1 MFMKMLSSQAFA
13 LPILIKSSCL
23 QFHLSQKQKINIR
36 DETVVFFILNDYR
49 AILNYITD
57 TIILSLTECFSI
69 VKLLIHFENS
79 EYIKFMTTTTK
90 YGQQ

>member
-1 MFMKMLSSQAFA
+1 MKMLSSQAFA
-13 LPILIKSSCL
+13 LPILIKSSFL
-23 QFHLSQKQKINIR
+23 QFHLSQKQNINIHN
-36 DETVVFFILNDYR
+36 ETGAFFILNDYR
-49 AILNYITD
+49 AILNYIID

-79 EYIKFMTTTTK
+79 EYIKLMTTTTK

>member
-1 MFMKMLSSQAFA
+1 MKMLSSQAFA

-23 QFHLSQKQKINIR
+23 QFHLSQKQNINIHN
-36 DETVVFFILNDYR
+36 ETGVFFILNDYR
-49 AILNYITD
+49 AILNYIID

-79 EYIKFMTTTTK
+79 EYIKLMTTTTK